1 MTICSVNNVTKSFGG
16 NTIFENISLEIKN
29 GERVGL
35 VGRNGSGKTTIFGLL
50 TGMESLDAGA
60 IHMKKGTRIGHV
72 AQIPKFDEVMTV
84 YDVLSSAFKVE
95 KELEKNACFRKN
107 MAVEQEQ
114 SALEKLMERYGVIQ
128 ENLHF
133 SVVMKSR
140 QI

>member
-1 MTICSVNNVTKSFGG
+1 MTICSVNNVMKSFGG
-16 NTIFENISLEIKN
+16 NIIFENISLEIKN

-50 TGMESLDAGA
+50 TGKESLDAGA

-95 KELEKNACFRKN
+95 KELEKRNACFRKKIWWWN
-107 MAVEQEQ
+107 
-114 SALEKLMERYGVIQ
+114 RN
-128 ENLHF
+128 NLLW
-133 SVVMKSR
+133 KS
-140 QI
+140 